1 MHHLDFSLK
10 IISPAFVAG
19 TMEKEAH
26 LMGRSVKHRLIEH
39 DGLRVPS
46 LRGVLRFWFRAMEGI
61 ADTELLWKKESD
73 IFGSTDSGQGLRII
87 PVGQTPW
94 TPLVIG
100 GEKDKIRGGD
110 PLAYLGYGPLN
121 YVNKEVGVSSHNKSI
136 FRDAIPEGT
145 VFNFRAVGKREQI
158 DTLKNCLRLL
168 HLFGGIGS
176 RSRRAWGSLAV
187 GSDIFAEFNAG
198 DSVTDWFEKVLKQVW
213 PNGLGEKNHLP
224 GYSAF
229 STHTQVRISHP
240 LHTYLET
247 FQEFHKQFK
256 RTRIY
261 DIFRP
266 SNSPRI
272 AFDDHEL
279 EAKDSKN
286 RQNISGVPLRIAFG
300 MPYHPQSQ
308 KNRWDIEYLGYSTS
322 ANGGKLD
329 RRASPLILKVLEGPD
344 NRFYA
349 VSLFLKAHF
358 FGKSGIEIGR
368 KEGGNTL
375 PFPGWKAVNEFMQNK
390 DWQSIS
396 LP

>member
-19 TMEKEAH
+19 TMEKDAH

-213 PNGLGEKNHLP
+213 PNGLGDRDHLP
-224 GYSAF
+224 AYSAF
-229 STHTQVRISHP
+229 SSHTRVRISAA
-240 LHTYLET
+240 TRDYLEPMK
-247 FQEFHKQFK
+247 EFHKQFEEVRLYK
-256 RTRIY
+256 
-261 DIFRP
+261 IFHPEKSHQIARRDHDLEVRDSDP
-266 SNSPRI
+266 RNNDLHDVPRRI
-272 AFDDHEL
+272 AY
-279 EAKDSKN
+279 
-286 RQNISGVPLRIAFG
+286 G
-300 MPYHPQSQ
+300 MPYYPKSRNH
-308 KNRWDIEYLGYSTS
+308 NWEIGYKGYT
-322 ANGGKLD
+322 ADGKESID
-329 RRASPLILKVLEGPD
+329 RRASPLFLKVFQGPD
-344 NRFYA
+344 RKFYA
-349 VSLFLKAHF
+349 VSLFLKAQF
-358 FGKSGIEIGR
+358 FSDDKFKLGKVPRGGR
-368 KEGGNTL
+368 L
-375 PFPGWKAVNEFMQNK
+375 PFPGWEAVDKFIANE
-390 DWQSIS
+390 DWQRIT